1 MEAMTKVEVLRAA
14 CCVSGVDGKA
24 GNDERPILDMLARE
38 VGVGEA
44 SLRAMIDRAETEPEY
59 IDAQFRVLK
68 ADPIETMK
76 LLFSV
81 ALADRKLTEK
91 EIDVLR
97 KLSQKL
103 DVPTERFDAMLAKA
117 NQIMEQ

>member
-14 CCVSGVDGKA
+14 CCVSGVDGEA
-24 GNDERPILDMLARE
+24 GDAERPILNMLARE

-44 SLRAMIDRAETEPEY
+44 SLNAMIDRAETEPDYCE
-59 IDAQFRVLK
+59 AQFRVLK
-68 ADPIETMK
+68 ADPPETMK

-97 KLSQKL
+97 NLSQKL
-103 DVPTERFDAMLAKA
+103 ELPAERFDALLAKA
-117 NQIMEQ
+117 RDLAQD

>member
-24 GNDERPILDMLARE
+24 GEDERPILDMLANE

-44 SLRAMIDRAETEPEY
+44 SLIAMILRAETEPDYCE
-59 IDAQFRVLK
+59 AQFRVLK
-68 ADPIETMK
+68 ADPPETMK

-97 KLSQKL
+97 NLSQKL
-103 DVPTERFDAMLAKA
+103 ELPTERFDTML
-117 NQIMEQ
+117 EQATKIAE

>member
-24 GNDERPILDMLARE
+24 GEEERPILDMLARE

-44 SLRAMIDRAETEPEY
+44 SLSTMINRAETEPDYCE
-59 IDAQFRVLK
+59 AQFRVLK
-68 ADPIETMK
+68 ADPPETMK

-91 EIDVLR
+91 EIEVLR
-97 KLSQKL
+97 NLSQKL
-103 DVPTERFDAMLAKA
+103 DVPTERFDAMLAQA
-117 NQIMEQ
+117 SSIVEE